1 MRNQPWRLLTAT
13 TAALFVSVVLSAGVA
28 AADIVAKASVDT
40 VPPVAIGTVTVCVDY
55 DPALIEPRFIDPQD
69 ASQGLE
75 TVTYPLA
82 VEFGGVVIASDG
94 NPVCPGDAVAAVTGI
109 FLDELTGTGDLMGIV
124 FDRLAGAPGSGL
136 DSFSTG
142 QIESFLLGEPIPP
155 EDQPEI
161 SVVLVPEPAPG
172 ALAATALATLL
183 YVGRLR
189 GARDRRVIPKA

>member
-13 TAALFVSVVLSAGVA
+13 TAALFVSVVLSAGAAMSDPVA
-28 AADIVAKASVDT
+28 IVSIDT
-40 VPPVAIGTVTVCVDY
+40 VPPVPIGTLTVCVDY
-55 DPALIEPRFIDPQD
+55 DPALIEPRLIDPQD
-69 ASQGLE
+69 PSQGLE

-82 VEFGGVVIASDG
+82 VDSGGLVIASDD

-109 FLDELTGTGDLMGIV
+109 FLDQLTGTGDLMGIV

-136 DSFSTG
+136 DAFSTG
-142 QIESFLLGEPIPP
+142 QIEDFFGSPIPP

-172 ALAATALATLL
+172 ALGATALATLL

-189 GARDRRVIPKA
+189 GARDRRVVPKA